1 MMRANPLGDIRAEA
15 DREMLDN
22 AFVETPDYKT
32 LIGTNDR
39 PIVVGRRG
47 SGKSALL
54 YGLERYW
61 GQVPRTH
68 TVVWAP
74 EEYQMIGLRPMIE
87 QFGDK
92 FSFLRAACRIV
103 WRYALLVELACQASR
118 TYRFPDSKDT
128 ILLKDH
134 IRRWQQDGP
143 YPRLRWFLHRQISKD
158 DAPESRIANLPA
170 LLEVEQI
177 EDALK
182 NVTPTL
188 KKKFVVL
195 VDKLDE
201 GFEPDTLGT
210 ALVDGLVIASIDIND
225 RIPCCRTTVFV
236 RDNICRAVAEADPNY
251 SRNIEGQLIRL
262 HWDESLLF
270 NLTCVRLRRV
280 FRIDAENNTKVWNRC
295 TGSELHGMAGFR
307 KALRLTLYRP
317 RDILALLNQAFYRA
331 MRHGQK
337 QIALSDL
344 NSTAQEIS
352 KTRLDDLHKE
362 YKAIVPG
369 LDILTSAFNNRDPEL
384 TGSDASEIVTRSIAT
399 SPKDQIAEQH
409 FEIVG
414 SRELVRSLYSIG
426 FVGVKDSTSGAF
438 AFCHDGRPPTRN
450 IDGQEKLLVHPCYW
464 MALDIQRPLLADTEA
479 EEIHDEY
486 EIHVDSQT
494 PEIRKT
500 RISQHIGELSD
511 IQIGQPD
518 WGRFEE
524 WCLKT
529 IRILFVGQL
538 SNIELNPNKQA
549 TQRRDIV
556 GTVTDSTGV
565 WGRICEDYGTRQV
578 LFEIK
583 NQKGIG
589 PDEYRQMLSYLTRE
603 YGKCGF
609 IITRDDTQELTKG
622 SKELHWTRESYDR
635 HEKLI
640 VRLSQKFLVTRLSK
654 ARSPR
659 KHDDAGVQLGKIIDT
674 YVRLYVSGNTASATT
689 GRKSRKH
696 SKR

>member
-494 PEIRKT
+494 PEIRKA